1 LDQTEYFE
9 NLLMLSNEPM
19 IAPDTKTSLARLP
32 AGMARWLALWEI
44 ASVVTSCLIAEW
56 AVLVFIG
63 RSKLIMAIP
72 VGLAFA
78 LMLYS
83 HRERDESARDIGLG
97 AEHFLGACRLLLIPT
112 ALAVALII
120 TFGWFASQGHFGA
133 SWRWRFVALPVWAL
147 FQQYVLNGF
156 INRRAQMAFGAGMKS
171 IAVVAVAFSVLHL
184 PSPRLAILTL
194 VGGAI
199 WGFVYQR
206 VPNLYALALSH
217 SAVSLAL
224 ALAISPYW
232 LNGLRVGF
240 KYFG

>member
-1 LDQTEYFE
+1 
-9 NLLMLSNEPM
+9 M
-19 IAPDTKTSLARLP
+19 IVRDTKTSLERLP

-63 RSKLIMAIP
+63 RSKLITAIP

-83 HRERDESARDIGLG
+83 HRERDESVRDIGLG
-97 AEHFLGACRLLLIPT
+97 TEHFLASCRLLLIPT
-112 ALAVALII
+112 AIAVVLII
-120 TFGWFASQGHFGA
+120 AFGWLTSHGQLGA
-133 SWRWRFVALPVWAL
+133 SWRWRFLALPVWAL

-184 PSPRLAILTL
+184 PSPRLALLTL
-194 VGGAI
+194 VAGAV

-206 VPNLYALALSH
+206 APNLYALALSH
-217 SAVSLAL
+217 SAVSLTL
-224 ALAISPYW
+224 ALSISPYW

>member
-1 LDQTEYFE
+1 MAQD
-9 NLLMLSNEPM
+9 NKN
-19 IAPDTKTSLARLP
+19 SLERQP
-32 AGMARWLALWEI
+32 AGMARWLPLWEI

-63 RSKLIMAIP
+63 RNKLIMAIP

-83 HRERDESARDIGLG
+83 HRERGESLRDVGLRVDNF
-97 AEHFLGACRLLLIPT
+97 FLACRLLLLPT
-112 ALAVALII
+112 ALAVIFSAS
-120 TFGWFASQGHFGA
+120 FGWFTSNGHFGA
-133 SWRWRFVALPVWAL
+133 EWRWRFFALPLWAL

-156 INRRAQMAFGAGMKS
+156 INRRAQMALGAGLKS
-171 IAVVAVAFSVLHL
+171 IALLAIAFSILHL
-184 PSPRLAILTL
+184 PSPLLALLTL
-194 VGGAI
+194 LAGVL

-206 VPNLYALALSH
+206 APNLYALALSH
-217 SAVSLAL
+217 SAISLTL
-224 ALAISPYW
+224 AMTISPHW

>member
-1 LDQTEYFE
+1 MM
-9 NLLMLSNEPM
+9 NVN
-19 IAPDTKTSLARLP
+19 TKTSLEQLP
-32 AGMARWLALWEI
+32 SGMERSLPLWEI

-78 LMLYS
+78 FMLYS
-83 HRERDESARDIGLG
+83 HRERGETLRDIGLRTDN
-97 AEHFLGACRLLLIPT
+97 FLASCRFLLVPT
-112 ALAVALII
+112 TLAVVLMLALAWF
-120 TFGWFASQGHFGA
+120 TSHGHFASP
-133 SWRWRFVALPVWAL
+133 WRWRFIALPLWAL

-156 INRRAQMAFGAGMKS
+156 INRRAQLALGPGLRS
-171 IAVVAVAFSVLHL
+171 VTLVAVAFSVLHL
-184 PSPRLAILTL
+184 PNPLLAVLTL
-194 VGGAI
+194 VAGAT

-206 VPNLYALALSH
+206 APNLYALALSH
-217 SAVSLAL
+217 SAVSLTL
-224 ALAISPYW
+224 AMTISPYW

>member
-1 LDQTEYFE
+1 
-9 NLLMLSNEPM
+9 
-19 IAPDTKTSLARLP
+19 
-32 AGMARWLALWEI
+32 MARWLPLWEI

-63 RSKLIMAIP
+63 RSKLITAIP

-83 HRERDESARDIGLG
+83 HRERSESLRDIGLG
-97 AEHFLGACRLLLIPT
+97 RAHFLTASRLLLIPT
-112 ALAVALII
+112 VIAVVLVIA
-120 TFGWFASQGHFGA
+120 FGLFTSHGNFSAP
-133 SWRWRFVALPVWAL
+133 WRWRFAALPLWAL

-156 INRRAQMAFGAGMKS
+156 INRRAQMVFGAGLKS
-171 IAVVAVAFSVLHL
+171 VALVAVAFSVLHL
-184 PSPRLAILTL
+184 PSPPLALLTL
-194 VGGAI
+194 LAGAI

-206 VPNLYALALSH
+206 APNLYALALSH
-217 SAVSLAL
+217 SAVSLTL
-224 ALAISPYW
+224 ALTVSPYW

>member
-1 LDQTEYFE
+1 
-9 NLLMLSNEPM
+9 M
-19 IAPDTKTSLARLP
+19 AVDTKTSLERLP
-32 AGMARWLALWEI
+32 AGMARALPLWEI

-56 AVLVFIG
+56 IVLVFIG

-83 HRERDESARDIGLG
+83 HRERGESLLTIGLRTDNF
-97 AEHFLGACRLLLIPT
+97 FLACRLLFVPT
-112 ALAVALII
+112 ALAVVLVI
-120 TFGWFASQGHFGA
+120 TFGWFTSHGHFEA
-133 SWRWRFVALPVWAL
+133 PWRWRFVALPLWAF

-156 INRRAQMAFGAGMKS
+156 LNRRAQMALGAGTKS
-171 IAVVAVAFSVLHL
+171 IALVAVAFSVLHL
-184 PSPRLAILTL
+184 PSPRLALLTL
-194 VGGAI
+194 VAGAT

-206 VPNLYALALSH
+206 APNLYALALSH
-217 SAVSLAL
+217 SVLSLTL
-224 ALAISPYW
+224 AMTISPYW